1 MPNCSPD
8 AFPLLVT
15 DASSVGALAG
25 IMGRDGWMAYRS
37 KGGATSKTFFASVQH
52 LLTETGLHIRDLQG
66 FIFCEGPGSTMG
78 IRINCMAVR
87 TWVWLNADQPP
98 VYAYKSL
105 EAMALIQSNRLGHP
119 FAIFS
124 DLRADQ
130 WNAIRVDSPGQSSP
144 VQVVTSKDLEHWPDI
159 RYHLRQRLY
168 SPAAPKGSRS
178 LTYDIEPLQSPKD
191 FAGLIRPIRTPK
203 PFQTTTTTFKKWAP
217 QRHRR
222 GKSHKRHKKQGKFD

>member
-1 MPNCSPD
+1 MPNCSLD

-37 KGGATSKTFFASVQH
+37 EGGATSKTFFASVQH
-52 LLTETGLHIRDLQG
+52 LLTETGLRIGDLQG

-105 EAMALIQSNRLGHP
+105 EAMALIQSDRLGHP

-124 DLRADQ
+124 DLRIDQ
-130 WNAIRVDSPGQSSP
+130 WNGIKVDSPSRSSP
-144 VQVVTSKDLEHWPDI
+144 VQVVTPKDLENWPDT

-168 SPAAPKGSRS
+168 SPAAPPGSRS
-178 LTYDIEPLQSPKD
+178 LSYDIQPLQSPED
-191 FAGLIRPIRTPK
+191 FAGLIRRVGTPK
-203 PFQTTTTTFKKWAP
+203 PFQTTAITFKKWAP
-217 QRHRR
+217 QRHR
-222 GKSHKRHKKQGKFD
+222 